1 MRVICSGTYHAC
13 LDVVEARAHC
23 EIAARRSKEAMSW
36 WCFSGG
42 FVVGLVVGVGVM
54 FVWVAE
60 VLAPAIDRIERERR
74 IEYWVRRDDAA
85 RNDYRSEL

>member
-1 MRVICSGTYHAC
+1 
-13 LDVVEARAHC
+13 
-23 EIAARRSKEAMSW
+23 MSW

-42 FVVGLVVGVGVM
+42 FLVGLVVGVGVM
-54 FVWVAE
+54 FVWIAE
-60 VLAPAIDRIERERR
+60 TIAPAMDRIQRERR

>member
-1 MRVICSGTYHAC
+1 MGCDSAAGDVRGNGARGEALHAP
-13 LDVVEARAHC
+13 AWKAQ
-23 EIAARRSKEAMSW
+23 MNW

-54 FVWVAE
+54 FVWIAE
-60 VLAPAIDRIERERR
+60 TIAPAIDRIERAEKRR

>member
-1 MRVICSGTYHAC
+1 
-13 LDVVEARAHC
+13 
-23 EIAARRSKEAMSW
+23 MSW

-42 FVVGLVVGVGVM
+42 FVVGLVVGVLGM
-54 FVWVAE
+54 FVWIAE
-60 VLAPAIDRIERERR
+60 TIAPAMDRIEGERR